1 MRAKKVDSN
10 QKQIVSELRAEGFA
24 VALMHR
30 AGEGFPDL
38 VVSRKGW
45 GTFLVEVKAPKQKPN
60 ERQIQ
65 FYRDWEAAGGDEIY
79 VIQTSEE
86 LLLAIGYRT

>member
-1 MRAKKVDSN
+1 M
-10 QKQIVSELRAEGFA
+10 
-24 VALMHR
+24 ALMHR

-65 FYRDWEAAGGDEIY
+65 FYRDWEEAGGDEIY

-86 LLLAIGYRT
+86 FLISIGYKL